1 MITASTGQ
9 FKDFAGNISDIGPLY
24 PFVGGEVLFFLIGLA
39 LWIVWHI
46 VQINRE
52 NKTYDDEVK
61 RFGDKNTLKK
71 IISREDPWHP

>member
-24 PFVGGEVLFFLIGLA
+24 PFVGGEVWFFLIGLA

-46 VQINRE
+46 IQINIE
-52 NKTYDDEVK
+52 NKTYDAEIK
-61 RFGDKNTLKK
+61 QFGSKASLKK
-71 IISREDPWHP
+71 IINREDPHNP

>member
-9 FKDFAGNISDIGPLY
+9 FTDWTGNISDIGPLY
-24 PFVGGEVLFFLIGLA
+24 PFVGGEVWFFLIGLA

-46 VQINRE
+46 IQTGIE
-52 NKTYDDEVK
+52 NKTYADEIK

-71 IISREDPWHP
+71 IIQREDPRRP